1 MGVSSLHDCTSRI
14 PALDGIR
21 GLAIGLVL
29 VWHGVFNVLVHIPNH
44 PQAARILALGRLTWS
59 GVDLF
64 FVLSGFLIGGILL
77 DAAKAERYFTPFYIR
92 RAHRILPL
100 YGLVLVLVYLGSY
113 TIGQT
118 QAMNSYVENRIPLT
132 YYATFLQ
139 NFWTARHQDFG
150 SYTLGVTWSLAIE
163 EQFYLTLPAVV
174 RFVGRA
180 RLAWI
185 AAAMLVLAPVLRIVL
200 NRSLGYGPLASYVLM
215 PCRLDSLG
223 LGLAAA
229 LLVRTPKMWDEVMRH
244 RKHVYVALVMAGFGV
259 VLMLLFGFTA
269 FTNQILGL
277 EYSVLAVLYFLLLL
291 GVLTSN
297 TLNVFFS
304 SRVLRYMGIRAY
316 GLYLL
321 HVPCMVI
328 FFLLFARIHP
338 AQSGWITLGAS
349 LSGIALACGLA
360 AFSWEFLEK
369 PLIKRGHRW
378 NYGDPTTS
386 AERGMI
392 DNAEA
397 IASSLR

>member
-1 MGVSSLHDCTSRI
+1 
-14 PALDGIR
+14 
-21 GLAIGLVL
+21 
-29 VWHGVFNVLVHIPNH
+29 
-44 PQAARILALGRLTWS
+44 
-59 GVDLF
+59 VDLF

-77 DAAKAERYFTPFYIR
+77 DAAKAERYFAPFYIR

-118 QAMNSYVENRIPLT
+118 QPMNSFVENRIPLT

-163 EQFYLTLPAVV
+163 EQFYLTLPAVI
-174 RFVGRA
+174 RFVGRT
-180 RLAWI
+180 RLGWI

-229 LLVRTPKMWDEVMRH
+229 LLVRTPKMWDDVMRH

-269 FTNQILGL
+269 FTNQMLGL

-297 TLNVFFS
+297 KLNVFFS

-321 HVPCMVI
+321 HFPCMVI

-338 AQSGWITLGAS
+338 AQSGWITLAAS

-360 AFSWEFLEK
+360 ALSWEYLEK

-378 NYGDPTTS
+378 NYGDSTTS

-392 DNAEA
+392 NEKPAEA
-397 IASSLR
+397 VASSRG